1 MREHTYLT
9 RIKDETWNDLQR
21 IKEQLDGQSINSLI
35 NQSLRMFRDVK
46 MQEIAENKRRRN
58 SLASMSGF

>member
-9 RIKDETWNDLQR
+9 RIKDETWNDLLN
-21 IKEQLDGQSINSLI
+21 IKKQLDGQSINSLI
-35 NQSLRMFRDVK
+35 NQSIRMFRDVK

>member
-9 RIKDETWNDLQR
+9 RIKDDTWKDMQR
-21 IKEQLDGQSINSLI
+21 IKELDGQSINSLI

-46 MQEIAENKRRRN
+46 MREISENNKRRN
-58 SLASMSGF
+58 SLASMSSW

>member
-9 RIKDETWNDLQR
+9 RIKDETWNDLLN
-21 IKEQLDGQSINSLI
+21 IKKQLDGQSINSLI
-35 NQSLRMFRDVK
+35 NQSIRMFRDVK

-58 SLASMSGF
+58 SLASMSW

>member
-9 RIKDETWNDLQR
+9 RIKDETWNDLQN
-21 IKEQLDGQSINSLI
+21 IKKHLDGQSINSLI
-35 NQSLRMFRDVK
+35 NQSIRMFRDVK

-58 SLASMSGF
+58 SLASMSW